1 MLAMIISYIL
11 IRFILPKMAPDSP
24 DLQGENLDIDG
35 KELSKEEK
43 MRRRVVALAEKLNRI
58 VASVWQVIAGIAI
71 LPILTIATSLIISII
86 SIATST
92 PNTLTTFRFEEAP
105 SLMDIANFA
114 TPSLV
119 IFALVVALIPL
130 LYLTYLAT
138 VLLLRKEAKWW
149 VFFVAL
155 AVWLSVGISGF
166 YAHRDEINSLRQN
179 EHLTR
184 QISDE
189 LD

>member
-1 MLAMIISYIL
+1 MIISYIL
-11 IRFILPKMAPDSP
+11 IRFVLPKTAPEDP
-24 DLQGENLDIDG
+24 NLQGENLDADG

-43 MRRRVVALAEKLNRI
+43 MRRRVVALAEKLNCIIAR
-58 VASVWQVIAGIAI
+58 VWQVVAGIAI
-71 LPILTIATSLIISII
+71 LPILTIATSLIISIL

-119 IFALVVALIPL
+119 IFALAVALIPL
-130 LYLTYLAT
+130 LYLTYLAI

-149 VFFVAL
+149 VFFATL
-155 AVWLSVGISGF
+155 FVWLSVAISGF
-166 YAHRDEINSLRQN
+166 YLHRNEIDSLRQN
-179 EHLTR
+179 EHLKHY
-184 QISDE
+184 ISDKF
-189 LD
+189 D